1 MMNVKPKKLSRYLLA
16 EQESGG
22 EGNSNYEQPQPR
34 LTGIPDA
41 SDSLREKNAS
51 VDQKIDSY
59 LFSFERDATAQG
71 LAKKSAAAT
80 ATIANDERPD
90 LNTMQQVFESLSSV
104 GKGRKAGN
112 NKMSSFLFVSEQ
124 QQPDPAADAGGA
136 ADPAGGGG
144 DPFGGGGA
152 PDLGGG
158 DDPFAD
164 LGDDGG
170 DDSSGGDASGGE
182 TVPVPKINVRKFAEG
197 VARLAINYDT
207 LLDPQSVILNRAMY
221 YISKNY
227 SPRLAKELVSILE
240 QDFKL
245 TAKSNVKG
253 RDSVYAMPFAGGAG
267 PESGGVPSGGGSVGG
282 SSSGGAAGSI

>member
-1 MMNVKPKKLSRYLLA
+1 MMHRSSTKKGFGKLSRYLN
-16 EQESGG
+16 EQEGGG
-22 EGNSNYEQPQPR
+22 EGASNYEQPQPR

-41 SDSLREKNAS
+41 TDTLREKNAS

-90 LNTMQQVFESLSSV
+90 LTTMQQVFEAS
-104 GKGRKAGN
+104 KQRPKK
-112 NKMSSFLFVSEQ
+112 NKSASTMAAFLFE
-124 QQPDPAADAGGA
+124 QQPDPAADPAAG
-136 ADPAGGGG
+136 ADAGGGS
-144 DPFGGGGA
+144 DPFGGGGM
-152 PDLGGG
+152 GG

-164 LGDDGG
+164 LGG
-170 DDSSGGDASGGE
+170 DDSSSSDGDGGDASGGE

-207 LLDPQSVILNRAMY
+207 LLDPQSVVLNRAMY

-245 TAKSNVKG
+245 SAKTNVKG
-253 RDSVYAMPFAGGAG
+253 RESAYAMPFAGGAG
-267 PESGGVPSGGGSVGG
+267 PESGGVPAGGSGGNGALGG
-282 SSSGGAAGSI
+282 GDI

>member
-1 MMNVKPKKLSRYLLA
+1 MMHRSTKKFFDKLSRYLN

-22 EGNSNYEQPQPR
+22 EGASNYQQPQPR

-41 SDSLREKNAS
+41 TDTLREKNAS

-80 ATIANDERPD
+80 ATIAKDERPD
-90 LNTMQQVFESLSSV
+90 LTTMQQVFEAS
-104 GKGRKAGN
+104 KQRPKK
-112 NKMSSFLFVSEQ
+112 NKSASTMAAFLFE
-124 QQPDPAADAGGA
+124 QQPDPAADPAAGADAGGA
-136 ADPAGGGG
+136 GGGSDPLGGAGGGGG
-144 DPFGGGGA
+144 DPF
-152 PDLGGG
+152 
-158 DDPFAD
+158 AD
-164 LGDDGG
+164 LGG
-170 DDSSGGDASGGE
+170 DDSSSSDGDSGDVSGGE

-207 LLDPQSVILNRAMY
+207 LLDPQSVVLNRAMY

-245 TAKSNVKG
+245 SAKTNVKG
-253 RDSVYAMPFAGGAG
+253 RENAYAMPFSGGAG
-267 PESGGVPSGGGSVGG
+267 PESGGVPAGGTGALGGGD
-282 SSSGGAAGSI
+282 I

>member
-1 MMNVKPKKLSRYLLA
+1 MMHRSSTKKGFGKLSRYLN
-16 EQESGG
+16 EQEGGG
-22 EGNSNYEQPQPR
+22 EGASNYEQPQPR

-41 SDSLREKNAS
+41 TDTLREKNAS

-90 LNTMQQVFESLSSV
+90 LTTMQQVFEAS
-104 GKGRKAGN
+104 KQRPKK
-112 NKMSSFLFVSEQ
+112 NKSASTMAAFLFE
-124 QQPDPAADAGGA
+124 QQPDPAAGADAGG
-136 ADPAGGGG
+136 GS
-144 DPFGGGGA
+144 DPFGGGGM
-152 PDLGGG
+152 GG

-164 LGDDGG
+164 LGG
-170 DDSSGGDASGGE
+170 DDSSSSDGDGGDASGGE

-207 LLDPQSVILNRAMY
+207 LLDPQSVVLNRAMY

-245 TAKSNVKG
+245 SAKTNVKG
-253 RDSVYAMPFAGGAG
+253 RESAYAMPFAGGAG
-267 PESGGVPSGGGSVGG
+267 PESGGVPAGGSGGNGALGG
-282 SSSGGAAGSI
+282 GDI

>member
-1 MMNVKPKKLSRYLLA
+1 MMHRSSAKKVFDKLSRYLN
-16 EQESGG
+16 EQEGGGG
-22 EGNSNYEQPQPR
+22 EGASNYEQPQPR

-41 SDSLREKNAS
+41 TDTLREKNAS

-90 LNTMQQVFESLSSV
+90 LTTMQQVFETKRRRPSV
-104 GKGRKAGN
+104 TSMAAL
-112 NKMSSFLFVSEQ
+112 LFE
-124 QQPDPAADAGGA
+124 QQPDPAADPAAGADAGGA
-136 ADPAGGGG
+136 GGGS
-144 DPFGGGGA
+144 DPFGGGGM
-152 PDLGGG
+152 GG

-164 LGDDGG
+164 LGG
-170 DDSSGGDASGGE
+170 DDSSPSDGDSGDASGGE

-207 LLDPQSVILNRAMY
+207 LLDPQSVVLNRAMY

-245 TAKSNVKG
+245 SAKTNVKG
-253 RDSVYAMPFAGGAG
+253 RESAYAMPFAGGAG
-267 PESGGVPSGGGSVGG
+267 PESGGVPAGGSGGNGALGG
-282 SSSGGAAGSI
+282 GDI

>member
-1 MMNVKPKKLSRYLLA
+1 MNRRKKTIQKLAKYLLK

-22 EGNSNYEQPQPR
+22 EGASNYDPPQPR
-34 LTGIPDA
+34 ITQAPDA
-41 SDSLREKNAS
+41 NDSLRERNAS

-90 LNTMQQVFESLSSV
+90 LQTMQQVYEV
-104 GKGRKAGN
+104 GRTGGRKPVR
-112 NKMSSFLFVSEQ
+112 MSDFLFLNEQ
-124 QQPDPAADAGGA
+124 QPEPAIVPDAPGSATGADSNS
-136 ADPAGGGG
+136 
-144 DPFGGGGA
+144 DPFGGA
-152 PDLGGG
+152 DAGG

-164 LGDDGG
+164 LGDSAG
-170 DDSSGGDASGGE
+170 DDGSDAEGDGAGGS

-245 TAKSNVKG
+245 SAKSNIKG
-253 RDSVYAMPFAGGAG
+253 GENVYAMPFAGGSG
-267 PESGGVPSGGGSVGG
+267 PESGGVPAGTSTAGTNMPSG
-282 SSSGGAAGSI
+282 

>member
-1 MMNVKPKKLSRYLLA
+1 MITTHKKLSRYLLK

-22 EGNSNYEQPQPR
+22 EGTSNYEQPQPR

-41 SDSLREKNAS
+41 TDSLREKNAS

-59 LFSFERDATAQG
+59 LFAFERDATAQG
-71 LAKKSAAAT
+71 TAKKSAAAT

-90 LNTMQQVFESLSSV
+90 LSTMQQVFESLGVRKHSVHDRKPV
-104 GKGRKAGN
+104 GK
-112 NKMSSFLFVSEQ
+112 MSAFLFLAEQ
-124 QQPDPAADAGGA
+124 QQPDPAADAAGGGA
-136 ADPAGGGG
+136 EPAGG
-144 DPFGGGGA
+144 DPFGGGGS
-152 PDLGGG
+152 DLGGG
-158 DDPFAD
+158 DDPLAG
-164 LGDDGG
+164 LGDDST

-253 RDSVYAMPFAGGAG
+253 RDNVYAMPFAGGAG
-267 PESGGVPSGGGSVGG
+267 PESGGVPSGGGS
-282 SSSGGAAGSI
+282 SSGGAAGAI

>member
-1 MMNVKPKKLSRYLLA
+1 MNTKTKKLSRYLLA

-22 EGNSNYEQPQPR
+22 EGSSNYEQPQPR

-59 LFSFERDATAQG
+59 LFSFERDATAHG

-90 LNTMQQVFESLSSV
+90 LNTMQQVFESLASR
-104 GKGRKAGN
+104 GKKTSKPG

-124 QQPDPAADAGGA
+124 QQPDPAADAGVAG
-136 ADPAGGGG
+136 DPAGGGG

-158 DDPFAD
+158 GDDPFAD
-164 LGDDGG
+164 LGDDSG

-267 PESGGVPSGGGSVGG
+267 PESGGVPSGG